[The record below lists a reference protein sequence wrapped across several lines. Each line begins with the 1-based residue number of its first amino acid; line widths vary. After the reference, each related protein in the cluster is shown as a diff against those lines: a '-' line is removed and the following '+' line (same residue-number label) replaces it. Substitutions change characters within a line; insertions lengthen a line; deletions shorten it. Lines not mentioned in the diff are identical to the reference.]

1 MGRRGPAPQYAKRE
15 ALERLL
21 NDGLSLSEAA
31 RRVGVN
37 RKTAKRWRNGRVIRY
52 PGGRA
57 VHYPPVINAPT
68 VKTYSTRYLGEGERV
83 RLADL
88 RREGRTIRSIA
99 TLMGRAPSTISREL
113 RRGADSLGR
122 YRPHEAHQRALARR
136 RLDRPSRLARD
147 RQLREWVESKL
158 KRRWSPEQVSRG
170 LRQQFPHQPHR
181 WLCAE
186 TIYQAVYR
194 PDLGGLSRELP
205 GRILRHRRRYRLRRR
220 DAQHRRSAPVT
231 GMVSVHERPDTV
243 ADRREPGHWEGDL
256 IKGSGN
262 KSAVAVLVERVS
274 RAVMLAKMPDASAA
288 SALQAFTDKLQS
300 LQEPL
305 RQTLTYDQGRE
316 MSRHAEL
323 TEATGVRVYFCDPH
337 SPWQRGTCENTNGLL
352 RQYLPKGTDLSVY
365 SQEELDAIA
374 DSLNTRPRQTL
385 GWMTPLQILAQVLA
399 NPRQTAAVH

>member
-1 MGRRGPAPQYAKRE
+1 MAKQKYRQLQPIERMRIEIWKSEYVSAQEMGRRLGRSASTITREVKRNTCQANDYQAHGAQWRHSCRRTAAKPKPKLHPDGVLWGVVCELLRWKWSPQEIA
-15 ALERLL
+15 
-21 NDGLSLSEAA
+21 
-31 RRVGVN
+31 
-37 RKTAKRWRNGRVIRY
+37 
-52 PGGRA
+52 
-57 VHYPPVINAPT
+57 
-68 VKTYSTRYLGEGERV
+68 
-83 RLADL
+83 
-88 RREGRTIRSIA
+88 A
-99 TLMGRAPSTISREL
+99 TLKRAYPQQSQ
-113 RRGADSLGR
+113 
-122 YRPHEAHQRALARR
+122 HH
-136 RLDRPSRLARD
+136 
-147 RQLREWVESKL
+147 
-158 KRRWSPEQVSRG
+158 VS
-170 LRQQFPHQPHR
+170 H
-181 WLCAE
+181 E
-186 TIYQAVYR
+186 TIYTAIYAYPKGELRKELIACLRQNR
-194 PDLGGLSRELP
+194 TKRMPRSRGQDRR
-205 GRILRHRRRYRLRRR
+205 GRI
-220 DAQHRRSAPVT
+220 AE
-231 GMVSVHERPDTV
+231 MVSIHVRPPEVD
-243 ADRREPGHWEGDL
+243 DRIMPGHWEGDL

>member
-1 MGRRGPAPQYAKRE
+1 MAKQKYRQLQPLERMRIEIWKSENVSAQEMGRRLGRSASTITREVKRNTCQANDYQAHGAQWRHSCRRTAAKPKPKLHPDGVLWGVVCELLRWKWSPQEIA
-15 ALERLL
+15 
-21 NDGLSLSEAA
+21 
-31 RRVGVN
+31 
-37 RKTAKRWRNGRVIRY
+37 
-52 PGGRA
+52 
-57 VHYPPVINAPT
+57 
-68 VKTYSTRYLGEGERV
+68 
-83 RLADL
+83 
-88 RREGRTIRSIA
+88 A
-99 TLMGRAPSTISREL
+99 TLKRAYPQQSQ
-113 RRGADSLGR
+113 
-122 YRPHEAHQRALARR
+122 HH
-136 RLDRPSRLARD
+136 
-147 RQLREWVESKL
+147 
-158 KRRWSPEQVSRG
+158 VS
-170 LRQQFPHQPHR
+170 H
-181 WLCAE
+181 E
-186 TIYQAVYR
+186 TIYTAIYAYPKGELRKELIACLRQNR
-194 PDLGGLSRELP
+194 TKRMPRSRGQDRR
-205 GRILRHRRRYRLRRR
+205 GRI
-220 DAQHRRSAPVT
+220 AE
-231 GMVSVHERPDTV
+231 MVSIHVRPPEVD
-243 ADRREPGHWEGDL
+243 DRIMPGHWEGDL